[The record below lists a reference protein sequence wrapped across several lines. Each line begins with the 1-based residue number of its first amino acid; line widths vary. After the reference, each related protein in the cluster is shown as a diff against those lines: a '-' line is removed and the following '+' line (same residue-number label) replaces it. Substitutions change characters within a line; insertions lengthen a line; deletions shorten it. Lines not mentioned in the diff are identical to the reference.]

1 MIIKDTSYY
10 GLLDVQSILAP
21 VASGQWMQLPYFPGH
36 YYAAYKA
43 SESKEVICSVFIE
56 QKKEVL
62 YRLGGLTS
70 TERDLVSWTII
81 SVASISSI

>member
-43 SESKEVICSVFIE
+43 SESKEVICSVLIK
-56 QKKEVL
+56 QKQNK
-62 YRLGGLTS
+62 YFLGRGFQPLQRETWLL
-70 TERDLVSWTII
+70 DLSYL
-81 SVASISSI
+81 